1 MLSLLQPLL
10 REEILRQQERN
21 SLRPRHHRQV
31 RPFVDISLQI
41 FICTVLSFDPSAF
54 WNSWVALSV
63 SYDDL
68 KDSTLF
74 KLYLAT
80 HSNKSA
86 LQKVCRA
93 WMPWSVTIYLACQDL
108 TKSYIN
114 SKGGMTWFIL
124 TLSEKYDRVHHPLI
138 QAYLL
143 LLLLVSYS
151 FELHWAL
158 KSGKSAI

>member
-1 MLSLLQPLL
+1 MSSHQS
-10 REEILRQQERN
+10 I
-21 SLRPRHHRQV
+21 
-31 RPFVDISLQI
+31 
-41 FICTVLSFDPSAF
+41 
-54 WNSWVALSV
+54 
-63 SYDDL
+63 YDDL

-80 HSNKSA
+80 HSNKST
-86 LQKVCRA
+86 LQKVCHA

-114 SKGGMTWFIL
+114 SKGGMTWFIV
-124 TLSEKYDRVHHPLI
+124 TLNEKYDRVHHPLI

-151 FELHWAL
+151 FKLHRAL
-158 KSGKSAI
+158 KSRKSATLHGVKKFLNLLKLTFLKICIGKGKKGKKCGRKVGKKEI